1 MTTNIA
7 ALLYLEVLHAHSLE
21 NAGIAAFMYFKVLH
35 THPLSRMF
43 RITMQ
48 GCHIPE
54 DTTNNEMKSTEV
66 QTSPMLASHAQL
78 LPCGMYIHML
88 VALNATK
95 YVIMTDVTT
104 RLNLEESHQ
113 QYFFNNDVNL
123 SPAVVPA
130 RSSM

>member
-1 MTTNIA
+1 MDHYTAGIKKI
-7 ALLYLEVLHAHSLE
+7 VLHNVS
-21 NAGIAAFMYFKVLH
+21 IDK
-35 THPLSRMF
+35 
-43 RITMQ
+43 
-48 GCHIPE
+48 
-54 DTTNNEMKSTEV
+54 MKSTEV

-113 QYFFNNDVNL
+113 Y
-123 SPAVVPA
+123 SS
-130 RSSM
+130 RSISAGDAIMT